1 MPDPFNKQVT
11 YSLSCIASKS
21 NIWYAHFMQLSLHTD
36 YALRVLM
43 TLAATDRHLS
53 VDDIAQRFRI
63 SRNHLAKVV
72 QRLQAEGL
80 IETFRGRGG
89 GMRLARPADT
99 ITVGEVVRR
108 FENLDAFVSCFA
120 AGSGCAI
127 NGLCGLKPLLSE
139 AMEEFL
145 RRLDQRRISEL
156 IPDPKGF
163 RDRLL
168 REPAAPFEPQPSPA

>member
-1 MPDPFNKQVT
+1 
-11 YSLSCIASKS
+11 
-21 NIWYAHFMQLSLHTD
+21 MQLSLHTD

-43 TLAATDRHLS
+43 TLAADDRHLS
-53 VDDIAQRFRI
+53 VDDIARRFQI

-80 IETFRGRGG
+80 VETFRGRGG

-120 AGSGCAI
+120 AGSGCVI
-127 NGLCGLKPLLSE
+127 NGVCGLKPLLSE
-139 AMEEFL
+139 AIEDFL
-145 RRLDQRRISEL
+145 TKLDQRCISEL
-156 IPDPKGF
+156 IPDPQRF

-168 REPAAPFEPQPSPA
+168 RESAPQDEPLNHTA